1 MRDGH
6 QAYAE
11 TGPAGQ
17 SPDPEFFYQNS
28 GKQRKSSERTANAP
42 LFSRSPNGWESR
54 ISAENE
60 MSLADNLPP
69 KQ

>member
-1 MRDGH
+1 MAIKHTLKPGRR
-6 QAYAE
+6 ANLPTLNFLIRTAE
-11 TGPAGQ
+11 
-17 SPDPEFFYQNS
+17 N
-28 GKQRKSSERTANAP
+28 SERTANAS

-69 KQ
+69 EQ